1 MMLLIMQ
8 YFCLVFQQG
17 QVVKITKETPSKN
30 GTTKVALDV
39 ALLKKIF
46 YKYENYLVAVYT
58 VSGPFRTGK
67 SFLQNLLVRYLKSL
81 QLAQV
86 KTITHIVVIKC
97 CFLLISIM

>member
-1 MMLLIMQ
+1 MQ

-17 QVVKITKETPSKN
+17 KVVKITKETPGTN
-30 GTTKVALDV
+30 GNTKVALDV

-67 SFLQNLLVRYLKSL
+67 SFLQTLLVRYLKNV

-86 KTITHIVVIKC
+86 NDIQY
-97 CFLLISIM
+97 LLLL